1 MDLSIICVN
10 WNSVDYMRAAIATI
24 RKYTHNVRYE
34 IIVVDN
40 ASPDGRAKILKAE
53 FPEIQLIE
61 SQVNLGFAKANNLGF
76 KHSSGSYLLFLN
88 PDTELAGPAIDV
100 MMERA
105 KSLPDTGAMGC
116 KLLNSDGSIQT
127 SCIQTFPT
135 ITNQLL
141 DIDYLRARWPHC
153 KLWDVGILFRDNRG
167 PVQVE
172 MISGACLMVSRE
184 IFERV
189 NMFSEEY
196 FMYADDVD
204 LCYKIQSLGL
214 KNYYIGDA
222 TVIHHGGK
230 SSSQR
235 IANQWSLIMKFNSIF
250 QFCVKTRGRFYGLI
264 YRLAMAGSASVR
276 LLLLG
281 VLFIVRSLQGKAG
294 SLRYAATKWIAVLKW
309 SLGLKNWTLQNN

>member
-10 WNSVDYMRAAIATI
+10 WNSVDYLRAAIATI
-24 RKYTHNVRYE
+24 RKYTHNVSYE

-53 FPEIQLIE
+53 FPEIQLVE
-61 SQVNLGFAKANNLGF
+61 SNVNLGFAKANNLGF
-76 KHSSGSYLLFLN
+76 KYSSGHYLLFLN
-88 PDTELAGPAIDV
+88 PDTELVGPAIDV
-100 MMERA
+100 MVERMN
-105 KSLPDTGAMGC
+105 SLPDAGVVGC

-127 SCIQTFPT
+127 SSVQTFPT
-135 ITNQLL
+135 IMNQLL

-153 KLWDVGILFRDNRG
+153 KLWDVGMLFSENCG

-172 MISGACLMVSRE
+172 MISGACLMVSRGV
-184 IFERV
+184 FEKV
-189 NMFSEEY
+189 NLFSEEY

-235 IANQWSLIMKFNSIF
+235 SANQWSVIMKFNSIF
-250 QFCVKTRGRFYGLI
+250 QFCVKTHGWFYGLV
-264 YRLAMAGSASVR
+264 YRMAMAGSALVR
-276 LLLLG
+276 LVLLG
-281 VLFIVRSLQGKAG
+281 ALFIVRSWQSKAS
-294 SLRYAATKWIAVLKW
+294 SLRYAATKWIAVLQW
-309 SLGLKNWTLQNN
+309 SLGLKKLDAAE

>member
-10 WNSVDYMRAAIATI
+10 WNSVDYMRTAIATI
-24 RKYTHNVRYE
+24 RRYTHNVSYE
-34 IIVVDN
+34 IIVIDN
-40 ASPDGRAKILKAE
+40 ASPDGRAGILKDE
-53 FPEIQLIE
+53 FPEIQLVE
-61 SQVNLGFAKANNLGF
+61 SHVNLGFARANNLGF
-76 KHSSGSYLLFLN
+76 KHASGRCLLFLN
-88 PDTELAGPAIDV
+88 PDTELVGPAIDI
-100 MMERA
+100 MMKHMDA
-105 KSLPDTGAMGC
+105 LPGAGAAGC

-127 SCIQTFPT
+127 SCVQTFPT
-135 ITNQLL
+135 IMNQLL
-141 DIDYLRARWPHC
+141 DIDYLRVRWPHC
-153 KLWDVGILFRDNRG
+153 KLWDVGMLFSENRG
-167 PVQVE
+167 PVRVE
-172 MISGACLMVSRE
+172 MISGACLMVSRNV
-184 IFERV
+184 FERV

-214 KNYYIGDA
+214 NNYYIGDA

-235 IANQWSLIMKFNSIF
+235 SANQWSVIMKFNSIF
-250 QFCVKTRGRFYGLI
+250 QFCVKTRGWFYGLI

-281 VLFIVRSLQGKAG
+281 ILFIVRSLQGKAS
-294 SLRYAATKWIAVLKW
+294 SLRYVTTKWIAVLKW